1 MSQRMKAL
9 GLALLLQIPAQGM
22 AEGFVAGLQPDRR
35 PASAPT
41 AAATPVDESLKV
53 QRLQGIDKPWPGNLE
68 TIAAQ
73 GNWYSPMFRP
83 GMPGPY
89 DLRGLHVR

>member
-1 MSQRMKAL
+1 MSRKMITL
-9 GLALLLQIPAQGM
+9 GFALLLQTPLQGM

-35 PASAPT
+35 PVSAPSV
-41 AAATPVDESLKV
+41 AATPVDEALKL

-73 GNWYSPMFRP
+73 GNWYSPLFRP
-83 GMPGPY
+83 GMPGRY
-89 DLRGLHVR
+89 DLRGLHAR